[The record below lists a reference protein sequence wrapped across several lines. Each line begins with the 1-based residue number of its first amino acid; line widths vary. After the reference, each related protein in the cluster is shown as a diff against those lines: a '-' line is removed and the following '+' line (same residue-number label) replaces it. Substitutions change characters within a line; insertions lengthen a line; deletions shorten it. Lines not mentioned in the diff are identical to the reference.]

1 MGLLLREVKFTT
13 PTHSLANSLTI
24 LLALLLFKDKN
35 KFLFYGVNLWFF
47 IIIAILS
54 LIAIFIYQEE
64 KQKNIFSEIVY
75 KITTFFGKAA
85 VSFSVVFIFGLFSFY
100 TNKPLQFW
108 LMLGFWAIILFTI
121 STDILIS
128 IQEYFFLKKKTIFS
142 NQVGKII
149 EEYSPGLITI
159 KFYKGIEIKKGN
171 YIFIIR
177 ENVFVYKIFK
187 VFFIE
192 NEVYCK
198 IALVDE
204 LDIKEVNVSNKHI
217 RNEFYLIGDEEKV
230 KTFVKNPSRVDMLKN
245 YVGLIVDQTDI
256 NAIRFQVVSDIKL
269 EEGYVLLCR
278 IGGKNILYQIV
289 NVHLSL
295 DRISENTSTG
305 IIIGIAQQIG
315 EWDPKKVQ
323 FDKYGW
329 IPKLYSPIF
338 LIDQNY
344 KVEFDLNK
352 NELVLGYIPNTKFPI
367 IANIDTLVTH
377 HSAILGITGSGK
389 TELAFTIIA
398 KMIECKTKV
407 FCVDFTGDYFDE
419 FKAFDPEKITIPTE
433 LAQELNQKL
442 FEVET
447 GDFGAPKQK
456 KALDDYKKIL
466 IPVIEKMVAKFI
478 ESEKSLGIFELAE
491 ISNTSATIAM
501 TELYISSLFK
511 YAREHRKDQRKYCIV
526 LEEAHTI
533 IPEDRTMGV
542 EDKFSKATIGKI
554 CQIALQG
561 RKYKVGLLV
570 IAQRTANVTKT
581 VLNQCNS
588 IMIFSSFDKTGF
600 DFMENYVGKDMIQA
614 IPNLKFLQGIVAGR
628 CFKSGRPLIME
639 IPKKEKFVDT
649 TAEV

>member
-1 MGLLLREVKFTT
+1 
-13 PTHSLANSLTI
+13 HALANSLTI
-24 LLALLLFKDKN
+24 ILALILLKDKN
-35 KFLFYGVNLWFF
+35 KFLFYGVNLWLF
-47 IIIAILS
+47 IIIAVLS
-54 LIAIFIYQEE
+54 LIAIFVYQEE
-64 KQKNIFSEIVY
+64 KQKSIFSEIIY
-75 KITTFFGKAA
+75 KIVIFLGKAA
-85 VSFSVVFIFGLFSFY
+85 VAFSIIFIFALFSFY
-100 TNKPLQFW
+100 ANKPLQFW
-108 LMLGFWAIILFTI
+108 LILGFWAVIFLAI
-121 STDILIS
+121 STNILIS
-128 IQEYFFLKKKTIFS
+128 IQDYLFSKKKETFL
-142 NQVGKII
+142 NQLGKII
-149 EEYSPGLITI
+149 EEHSPGLITI
-159 KFYKGIEIKKGN
+159 KCYRGIGIKSGD

-177 ENVFVYKIFK
+177 ERVFVYKTFK
-187 VFFIE
+187 ILFVEDDI
-192 NEVYCK
+192 YCK
-198 IALVDE
+198 VALVDE
-204 LDIKEVNVSNKHI
+204 LDIKEVNITNKYSK
-217 RNEFYLIGDEEKV
+217 NEFYSLGDEEKLKV
-230 KTFVKNPSRVDMLKN
+230 FIKEPSRVEILKN
-245 YVGLIVDQTDI
+245 YVGLIVEQTDI
-256 NAIRFQVVSDIKL
+256 NAIRFQVIADIKL

-289 NVHLSL
+289 NVCLSL

-305 IIIGIAQQIG
+305 TIIGIAQQIG
-315 EWDPKKVQ
+315 DWDSKKVK

-338 LIDQNY
+338 LVDQNY
-344 KVEFDLNK
+344 KVEFELKK
-352 NELVLGYIPNTKFPI
+352 NEIVLGCIPNTNFPI

-407 FCVDFTGDYFDE
+407 FCVDFTGDYFEE
-419 FKAFDPEKITIPTE
+419 FKDFNPERITIPSE
-433 LAQELNQKL
+433 KAEELNQKL
-442 FEVET
+442 FDVET
-447 GDFGAPKQK
+447 GKFGAAEEKKSLDGYKQS
-456 KALDDYKKIL
+456 LT
-466 IPVIEKMVAKFI
+466 PVIAEMVKKFI
-478 ESEKSLGIFELAE
+478 ESEKNLGIFELAE

-600 DFMENYVGKDMIQA
+600 DFMENYVGRDMIQA

-628 CFKSGRPLIME
+628 CFKSGRPVIME
-639 IPKKEKFVDT
+639 IPRKDKFTDT
-649 TAEV
+649 PIETDE